1 MDDRAG
7 FVIAFGN
14 FEGTY
19 YRYTK
24 RHRQR
29 GIARRHRA
37 SRSGANGIRWRQP

>member
-1 MDDRAG
+1 MDGGAG

-29 GIARRHRA
+29 RIARRHRA
-37 SRSGANGIRWRQP
+37 SRSGANGIPWRQS